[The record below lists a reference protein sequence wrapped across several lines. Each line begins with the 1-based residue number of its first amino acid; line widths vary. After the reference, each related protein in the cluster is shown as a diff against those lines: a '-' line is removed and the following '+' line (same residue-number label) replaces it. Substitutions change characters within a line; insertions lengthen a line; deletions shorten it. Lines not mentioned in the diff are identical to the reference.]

1 MPWLVQDGFPI
12 SCEALGLI
20 TSSCAIQAKFKNL
33 IDTNREKQGGGI
45 CDCLSKNWPSLH
57 SEVFSRNTF

>member
-1 MPWLVQDGFPI
+1 MPQLVQDGFPI

-20 TSSCAIQAKFKNL
+20 TSGCAIQAKFKNL
-33 IDTNREKQGGGI
+33 IDTNREEQGGI